1 MTAHRQFR
9 ACFCPSRGS
18 SPAAASCRPR
28 EADLVAGLLGGLGVC
43 GRALRLR
50 YGDGGGVIDP
60 KTGLR
65 IQGADGTDGN
75 KELEAAI
82 SKRKVK

>member
-1 MTAHRQFR
+1 M
-9 ACFCPSRGS
+9 
-18 SPAAASCRPR
+18 
-28 EADLVAGLLGGLGVC
+28 
-43 GRALRLR
+43 
-50 YGDGGGVIDP
+50 IDP